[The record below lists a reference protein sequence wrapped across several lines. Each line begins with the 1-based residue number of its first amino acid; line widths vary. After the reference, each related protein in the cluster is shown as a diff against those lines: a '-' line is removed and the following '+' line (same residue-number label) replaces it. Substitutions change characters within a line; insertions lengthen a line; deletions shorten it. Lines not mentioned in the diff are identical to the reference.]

1 MTVLDR
7 VAKTKGAFAFEKV
20 QVPYRASRFCSPLRL
35 ALLRLPPPANDCG
48 FYNQKEEEKKKI
60 AVFPGKAG
68 GERLGAR
75 QSFSTSGVLFLPRQ
89 VIRCPHLADNEATVG
104 PIVSA
109 LDGMLNE
116 PTPPTTTTIPVWSS
130 DSAAVQE

>member
-1 MTVLDR
+1 MTVVFTIKKKR
-7 VAKTKGAFAFEKV
+7 
-20 QVPYRASRFCSPLRL
+20 R
-35 ALLRLPPPANDCG
+35 
-48 FYNQKEEEKKKI
+48 KKKI

-116 PTPPTTTTIPVWSS
+116 PTPPTTTAIPVWSS
-130 DSAAVQE
+130 DSAAVPE